1 VSYLSSITPKL
12 SIYMKKFFKSL
23 FSDNNSINEKSF
35 IGFLSFI
42 MMVVF
47 AIADIIT
54 GTLGKELVIQDF
66 IFNSFLWMT
75 LGCFG
80 IASVD
85 KFINKK
91 KDESIEEEAL

>member
-1 VSYLSSITPKL
+1 
-12 SIYMKKFFKSL
+12 MKKFFKSL
-23 FSDNNSINEKSF
+23 FNDDNNINEKAV
-35 IGFLSFI
+35 IGFGAFV

-54 GTLGKELVIQDF
+54 GSMGKELIIQEF
-66 IFNSFLWMT
+66 IFNSFLIMT

-85 KFINKK
+85 KYMNKK
-91 KDESIEEEAL
+91 FGDKEEEISE

>member
-1 VSYLSSITPKL
+1 
-12 SIYMKKFFKSL
+12 MKKFFKSL
-23 FSDNNSINEKSF
+23 FSDNNTINEKSF
-35 IGFLSFI
+35 IGFLSFV

-54 GTLGKELVIQDF
+54 GSLGKELVIQDF

-85 KFINKK
+85 KFINKDK
-91 KDESIEEEAL
+91 KAEPAEEEVL